1 MIFKVL
7 VLYVVAGLVFGAY
20 YVKAGAARLDPAAK
34 GSSLG
39 FRLMLFPAAVALWP
53 WLLKRL
59 RQGGGRIA

>member
-7 VLYVVAGLVFGAY
+7 LLYVVAGLVFGGY
-20 YVKAGAARLDPAAK
+20 YVMAGAAKLDPAAK

-59 RQGGGRIA
+59 SQGGGELA